1 MKRQASILSPLIILF
16 SILACTSID
25 CPLVTTVRTYYVL
38 QTPAQTTDTLRDT
51 LSIRTFRAN
60 GSDTLLL
67 NKGIGLTSLS
77 LPVGYTTPEDT
88 LYFIFKNGSFRAVD
102 TVLIKK
108 ENIPHFESV
117 DCNARF
123 FHRIT
128 AVRSTHNAIDS
139 ININNPSVDYDTQ
152 TVHFHIYL
160 KSHD

>member
-117 DCNARF
+117 DCQAAY
-123 FHRIT
+123 FHELE
-128 AVRSTHNAIDS
+128 AVSTTHHALDS
-139 ININNPSVDYDTQ
+139 ITINYRHVNYDVSNT
-152 TVHFHIYL
+152 HYHIYF
-160 KSHD
+160 KAQR